1 MLHAKEKQIAELES
15 EVKAMNSGLQQLGQQ
30 AVQHQADSQQK
41 LQQIRR
47 LETIIES
54 QSSEIEDLLI
64 RRGQLEQ
71 EVSRLKSQVEL
82 TQSSKD
88 KIILKLK
95 QEMRLQAQQTSVMNG
110 TLTNASAYAIQQ
122 ANASNYNVTG
132 GSNVVGLLN
141 ASPQ

>member
-30 AVQHQADSQQK
+30 AVQHQTDSQQK

-95 QEMRLQAQQTSVMNG
+95 QEMRL
-110 TLTNASAYAIQQ
+110 
-122 ANASNYNVTG
+122 
-132 GSNVVGLLN
+132 
-141 ASPQ
+141 